1 MSGQEK
7 DATFTWN
14 ELATRDTA
22 KVGAFFSELLGWT
35 IETVDMP
42 QGPYMIFKKGETM
55 TGGMMD
61 MAQYGV
67 PDGTPPHWLSY
78 IQVPDVDASA
88 AKVTELGGTVA
99 VPPTDIPNV
108 GRFCVITDPA
118 GAYVALMTMAQTDC

>member
-22 KVGAFFSELLGWT
+22 KAGAFFSELLGWT

-42 QGPYMIFKKGETM
+42 QGPYTIFKKGETM

-61 MAQYGV
+61 MAQYGA
-67 PDGTPPHWLSY
+67 PESMPPHWLSY

-88 AKVTELGGTVA
+88 AKVAELGGTVA

-108 GRFCVITDPA
+108 GRFCVIADPA
-118 GAYVALMTMAQTDC
+118 GAYVALMTMAQNDC